1 MNKKTNLIL
10 SIIII
15 AIIGITI
22 FFINQLTMI
31 NDKEQ
36 SNNSINNKTQ
46 NNMINTENSIESNNK
61 NQIGESNLENII
73 NPDITENNQSN
84 EERMENMKLYIKV
97 NNRILTAT
105 LNDNSS
111 ARALVNKLENGPITI
126 DMEDYS
132 KMEKVG
138 SLGFSLPRNDESI
151 NTEAGD
157 LILYQGNSFVIYY
170 DNNSWSLTRL
180 GKIDNITQKEL
191 KEIIGTESVK
201 ITLSIEE

>member
-1 MNKKTNLIL
+1 MNKKLILIL
-10 SIIII
+10 SVIII

-22 FFINQLTMI
+22 FSINQLTMI

-36 SNNSINNKTQ
+36 ANNSINNKTQ
-46 NNMINTENSIESNNK
+46 NNMINTENNIESNK
-61 NQIGESNLENII
+61 KKQIEESNTENII
-73 NPDITENNQSN
+73 TPDITENNQN
-84 EERMENMKLYIKV
+84 NAERIDNMKLYIKV

-105 LNDNSS
+105 LSENSS
-111 ARALVNKLENGPITI
+111 ARALVNKLENGSITI

-191 KEIIGTESVK
+191 KEILGTGSIK

>member
-1 MNKKTNLIL
+1 MNKKLILIL
-10 SIIII
+10 SVIII

-22 FFINQLTMI
+22 FAINQLTI
-31 NDKEQ
+31 TNDEEQ
-36 SNNSINNKTQ
+36 VNIFDNSIN
-46 NNMINTENSIESNNK
+46 IERNNK
-61 NQIGESNLENII
+61 NQIGESNAENIVTS
-73 NPDITENNQSN
+73 DIPKNNV
-84 EERMENMKLYIKV
+84 ERIENMKLYIKV
-97 NNRILTAT
+97 NNRTLTAT

-111 ARALVNKLENGPITI
+111 ARALVNKLESGSITI

-132 KMEKVG
+132 RMEKVG

-180 GKIDNITQKEL
+180 GKIDNITQNEL
-191 KEIIGTESVK
+191 KEILGTGSVE